1 VSSRSTQI
9 VGGPSREHAFVD
21 AVTNA
26 LLVKVVNP
34 SGGGGGGSVN
44 ISEVGGTAIGTEV
57 PVLARGRV
65 STANATTTP
74 LGANATFTG
83 GWEQV
88 VDFSTL
94 TVTVFANVASATGG
108 MKFEWSSNG
117 TDIDEIEAVTIS
129 AAHPGRA
136 MSFNVRGRYFRIVY
150 TNGGTAQ
157 TTFRLGTVF
166 RTSGGGTNNH
176 TITETLED
184 TTLAIM
190 TRSVIAGQ
198 TTGGGGGYHNV
209 KVTPS
214 GALAAEVTDGGG
226 SLTVDGTVNA
236 NLQVGGSDVSLVNP
250 AHVVVT
256 NVSNPVDVTGSQ
268 VTVGQI
274 AGPIDPGTGPDDL
287 CKPLSTGGAVLSN
300 ASDAGFPM
308 LGVRDDGLA
317 YVAVDTEYAPLR
329 LDLANRLITVVEDV
343 VPGIQD
349 ASLGKQSGAAYPAG
363 PSTGVMV
370 LAARSDLPAAQHG
383 AGLFNPLQVDNLG
396 RLYTAKTGGR
406 PTYRAATA
414 GTVTVAASTSL
425 FFVLAGSST
434 RRILPQRIT
443 VHCPTLT
450 AIEYNT
456 FVLKRFSSLPT
467 GGTVIALT
475 QTALDPLN
483 SAGVAGL
490 CQLYTAAPTDGT
502 LVGPI
507 GNQRVLLQATTAAAS
522 GTPAA
527 PIEWDFRN
535 VGEGWGPILRQSTQ
549 CIGLAFGTAPASAV
563 TLSLEVEWCEE
574 TF

>member
-1 VSSRSTQI
+1 MSSRSTQI

-108 MKFEWSSNG
+108 MKFEWSSDG
-117 TDIDEIEAVTIS
+117 TNIDEIEAVTIS

-190 TRSVIAGQ
+190 TRSVIVGQ

-214 GALAAEVTDGGG
+214 GALTAEVNDGGG

-236 NLQVGGSDVSLVNP
+236 NLRVNGADVGSTNP
-250 AHVVVT
+250 AFVQVT
-256 NVSNPVDVTGSQ
+256 QINSNVDVTGSNVNVVSVEPGVASTSLGKASFGQ
-268 VTVGQI
+268 PYSKVPTPDVGVSVL
-274 AGPIDPGTGPDDL
+274 GVID
-287 CKPLSTGGAVLSN
+287 STGGVI
-300 ASDAGFPM
+300 GT
-308 LGVRDDGLA
+308 DGD
-317 YVAVDTEYAPLR
+317 YNPIR
-329 LDLANRLITVVEDV
+329 LDLAGRVITVTESV
-343 VPGIQD
+343 VPGVND
-349 ASLGKQSGAAYPAG
+349 AELGKGTGTAYPSG
-363 PSTGVMV
+363 SSTGVMP
-370 LAARSDLPAAQHG
+370 LAVRNNIPSAQYG
-383 AGLFNPLQVDNLG
+383 SGMFNPLQVDGLG
-396 RLYTAKTGGR
+396 RLYVAKDGGK
-406 PTYRAATA
+406 PTYRAATTS
-414 GTVTVAASTSL
+414 TVTVPVGTTL
-425 FFVLAGSST
+425 FFVIAGSTT

-450 AIEYNT
+450 AVEYNT
-456 FVLKRFSSLPT
+456 IVLKRFSSLPT
-467 GGTVIALT
+467 GGTATALT

-483 SAGVAGL
+483 SNGAAGL
-490 CQLYTAAPTDGT
+490 CQVYTAAPTDGT
-502 LVGPI
+502 LVGTI
-507 GNQRVLLQATTAAAS
+507 GNQRVLLQAAAS
-522 GTPAA
+522 ATGTPPA

-549 CIGLAFGTAPASAV
+549 CIGLAFGTAPATAV
-563 TLSLEVEWCEE
+563 TLSLEIEWAEE
-574 TF
+574 TI

>member
-1 VSSRSTQI
+1 MSSRSTQI

-34 SGGGGGGSVN
+34 GGASSNVN
-44 ISEVGGTAIGTEV
+44 IQEVGGTAIGTEV

-108 MKFEWSSNG
+108 MKFEWSSDG
-117 TDIDEIEAVTIS
+117 TNIDEIEAVTIS
-129 AAHPGRA
+129 VAHPGRA

-190 TRSVIAGQ
+190 TRSVIVGQ

-214 GALAAEVTDGGG
+214 GALTAEVNDGGG

-236 NLQVGGSDVSLVNP
+236 NLRVNGADVGSTNP
-250 AHVVVT
+250 AFVQVT
-256 NVSNPVDVTGSQ
+256 QINTNVDVTGSDVG
-268 VTVGQI
+268 VTSVT
-274 AGPIDPGTGPDDL
+274 PGTSGDSLGKAGWGQAFVRSPVPDVGV
-287 CKPLSTGGAVLSN
+287 SV
-300 ASDAGFPM
+300 
-308 LGVRDDGLA
+308 LGVVDGDNTLA
-317 YVAVDTEYAPLR
+317 GNQGEYNPIR
-329 LDLANRLITVVEDV
+329 LDAAARVITVVQQLT
-343 VPGIQD
+343 PGVAD
-349 ASLGKQSGAAYPAG
+349 DDLGKLTGVAYPAG
-363 PSTGVMV
+363 ASVGVMP
-370 LAARSDLPAAQHG
+370 LAVRSNIPAASHG
-383 AGLFNPLQVDNLG
+383 SGTFNPLQVDGLG
-396 RLYTAKTGGR
+396 RLYVAKDGGK
-406 PTYRAATA
+406 PTYRAATTSTFVAPA
-414 GTVTVAASTSL
+414 GTTL
-425 FFVLAGSST
+425 FFVIAGSTT

-450 AIEYNT
+450 AVEYNT
-456 FVLKRFSSLPT
+456 IVLKRFSSLPT
-467 GGTVIALT
+467 GGTATALT

-483 SAGVAGL
+483 SNGAAGL
-490 CQLYTAAPTDGT
+490 CQVYTVAPTDGT
-502 LVGPI
+502 LVGTI
-507 GNQRVLLQATTAAAS
+507 GNQRVLLQAAAS
-522 GTPAA
+522 ATGTPPA

-549 CIGLAFGTAPASAV
+549 CIGLAFGTAPATAV
-563 TLSLEVEWCEE
+563 TLSLEIEWAEE
-574 TF
+574 TI

>member
-1 VSSRSTQI
+1 
-9 VGGPSREHAFVD
+9 
-21 AVTNA
+21 
-26 LLVKVVNP
+26 
-34 SGGGGGGSVN
+34 
-44 ISEVGGTAIGTEV
+44 
-57 PVLARGRV
+57 
-65 STANATTTP
+65 
-74 LGANATFTG
+74 
-83 GWEQV
+83 
-88 VDFSTL
+88 
-94 TVTVFANVASATGG
+94 
-108 MKFEWSSNG
+108 MKFQWSSNG
-117 TDIDEIEAVTIS
+117 TNVDEEEAITIS

-136 MSFNVRGRYFRIVY
+136 MSFNVRGRYFRVTY

-157 TTFRLGTVF
+157 TTFRLSVVF

-214 GALAAEVTDGGG
+214 GALTAEVNDGGG

-236 NLQVGGSDVSLVNP
+236 NLQVGGSDVSLANP

-256 NVSNPVDVTGSQ
+256 NV
-268 VTVGQI
+268 
-274 AGPIDPGTGPDDL
+274 
-287 CKPLSTGGAVLSN
+287 
-300 ASDAGFPM
+300 
-308 LGVRDDGLA
+308 
-317 YVAVDTEYAPLR
+317 
-329 LDLANRLITVVEDV
+329 
-343 VPGIQD
+343 
-349 ASLGKQSGAAYPAG
+349 
-363 PSTGVMV
+363 
-370 LAARSDLPAAQHG
+370 
-383 AGLFNPLQVDNLG
+383 
-396 RLYTAKTGGR
+396 LYTAKTGGW
-406 PTYRAATA
+406 PTYRAATV

-456 FVLKRFSSLPT
+456 FVLKWFSSLPT

-483 SAGVAGL
+483 AAGAAGL

-574 TF
+574 TI